1 MTVQIQANGNVGDR
15 INLKPV
21 MAPGAQE
28 PSMVLNFSIA
38 SAVFKSIKQADGT
51 FKKEA
56 VSTEWLECEYWNRNA
71 DHLSR
76 LLKKGMPVFVTGE
89 ERIERWTNANNEEQ
103 VTRRVRVEAIYIV
116 PNTRIVDI
124 SLRPPKARDETTAI
138 PDADIAS
145 DEDIPM

>member
-1 MTVQIQANGNVGDR
+1 
-15 INLKPV
+15 
-21 MAPGAQE
+21 
-28 PSMVLNFSIA
+28 
-38 SAVFKSIKQADGT
+38 
-51 FKKEA
+51 
-56 VSTEWLECEYWNRNA
+56 
-71 DHLSR
+71 
-76 LLKKGMPVFVTGE
+76 MPVYVTGE

>member
-15 INLKPV
+15 INLKPIL
-21 MAPGAQE
+21 APGAQE

-38 SAVFKSIKQADGT
+38 STVFKPVKQTDGT
-51 FKKEA
+51 YKKEP

-76 LLKKGMPVFVTGE
+76 LLKKGMPVYVTGE

-116 PNTRIVDI
+116 PNARIVDI
-124 SLRPPKARDETTAI
+124 SLRPPKTRDETIAAS
-138 PDADIAS
+138 DADVAS